1 MLDNTQ
7 SIICA
12 FGLASAVPRSP
23 YRHLE
28 LCDIVSTPDKAS
40 PRLIIHFGIIRR
52 RDFLCQT
59 RKPKLNGCTTAS
71 TMPLSNAAGCTPAG
85 PGPAAPPDDEQY
97 RGRPLPGGA
106 SDIGLTL
113 RQGRE
118 KAYVFF
124 GEEKSSP
131 ILLQIAPPV
140 MLARLG
146 VGFCFADTGRRPL
159 T

>member
-1 MLDNTQ
+1 MPQGVLPLGQD
-7 SIICA
+7 
-12 FGLASAVPRSP
+12 LLPR
-23 YRHLE
+23 
-28 LCDIVSTPDKAS
+28 
-40 PRLIIHFGIIRR
+40 
-52 RDFLCQT
+52 QT
-59 RKPKLNGCTTAS
+59 MN
-71 TMPLSNAAGCTPAG
+71 NI
-85 PGPAAPPDDEQY
+85 DDEQY

>member
-1 MLDNTQ
+1 MSNQKTQ
-7 SIICA
+7 TQRLHNSVNHAIIKC
-12 FGLASAVPRSP
+12 
-23 YRHLE
+23 
-28 LCDIVSTPDKAS
+28 
-40 PRLIIHFGIIRR
+40 RR
-52 RDFLCQT
+52 
-59 RKPKLNGCTTAS
+59 G
-71 TMPLSNAAGCTPAG
+71 TPAG

-106 SDIGLTL
+106 SDRGLTL